1 MLNSAREHL
10 AQFGARV
17 SLVACDLLHVPFKAA
32 FEGIVSTAAFH
43 WVLDHD
49 RLFANLRGVLIP
61 GGWLEAQCGGGP
73 NLVRLRSRADALAA
87 TSKFA
92 PYFTG
97 FREPWLYQDAEAA
110 AATLRRAGFVDVE
123 TSVEA
128 APTQLD
134 DADHYREFVRNIIL
148 RRHLE
153 NLPNEE
159 ARSKFINLMTEQA
172 RKDDPPFLLDYWRL
186 NLPRPLKLNHTR
198 EISVVHPVYLQDRRF
213 AASATCSARKGSHDR
228 PQERGCFV
236 RNFWIVRGGSM
247 RRSILGLV
255 LFLLASLMAFG
266 QSATPNDGTPRQD
279 VRKDVRETHQ
289 DKRDLRSDVR
299 DTKQDRAAMEQAVN
313 SGDKAA
319 AEKDRHDL
327 RKDRRDSRKDLKDA
341 KKDKRETRRDVR
353 QEKMMQQRRMARSG
367 RR

>member
-1 MLNSAREHL
+1 MNPTQPSSREWNSAVYHRLSGPQVSWGKRVLERLRLRGDEVVLDAGCGTGRLTADLLQALPDGRVIGIDLSQNMLNSAREHL
-10 AQFGARV
+10 AQSGARV
-17 SLVACDLLHVPFKAA
+17 SLVACDLLHVPFKPV
-32 FEGIVSTAAFH
+32 FDGIVSTAAFH

-49 RLFANLRGVLIP
+49 RLFANLRGVLVR

-73 NLVRLRSRADALAA
+73 NLVCLRSRADALAA

-153 NLPNEE
+153 NLPNAE

-186 NLPRPLKLNHTR
+186 NL
-198 EISVVHPVYLQDRRF
+198 
-213 AASATCSARKGSHDR
+213 
-228 PQERGCFV
+228 RG
-236 RNFWIVRGGSM
+236 
-247 RRSILGLV
+247 RS
-255 LFLLASLMAFG
+255 
-266 QSATPNDGTPRQD
+266 N
-279 VRKDVRETHQ
+279 
-289 DKRDLRSDVR
+289 
-299 DTKQDRAAMEQAVN
+299 
-313 SGDKAA
+313 
-319 AEKDRHDL
+319 
-327 RKDRRDSRKDLKDA
+327 
-341 KKDKRETRRDVR
+341 
-353 QEKMMQQRRMARSG
+353 
-367 RR
+367 